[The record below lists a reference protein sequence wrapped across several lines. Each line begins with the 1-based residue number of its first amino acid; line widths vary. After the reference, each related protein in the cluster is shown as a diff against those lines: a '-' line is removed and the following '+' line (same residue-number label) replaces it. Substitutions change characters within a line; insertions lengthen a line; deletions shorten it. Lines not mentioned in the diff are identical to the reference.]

1 MLTQSKKTE
10 ETQWLKEVSSV
21 PLQQSIRHL
30 DVAYRNFFK
39 SRTGKHKGKKFGL
52 PKFKK
57 KINNQSAEFTKTGFS
72 LSGNYVYLA
81 KIGSIKPIWSIN
93 LPSAPSSVTVI
104 KDCANRYFL
113 SFVVEIEPETV
124 EPINQ
129 SVGIDLGL
137 KTFAVLSNG
146 EKFDHD
152 SKRTQRK
159 CKTTSV
165 ANFDEVS
172 RITAPDSR

>member
-10 ETQWLKEVSSV
+10 ERQWLKEVSSV

-30 DVAYRNFFK
+30 DVAYQNFFK

-52 PKFKK
+52 HKFNK
-57 KINNQSAEFTKTGFS
+57 KINTQFAEFTKTGFS

-81 KIGSIKPIWSIN
+81 KIGSIKPIGSIKI
-93 LPSAPSSVTVI
+93 PSAPSSVTLI

-113 SFVVEIEPETV
+113 TFVVEIEPETV

-146 EKFDHD
+146 EKFDSPDYAKHD
-152 SKRTQRK
+152 RKIRKLQRK
-159 CKTTSV
+159 L
-165 ANFDEVS
+165 A
-172 RITAPDSR
+172 RQ